1 METQDFYANINYLA
15 VLVAAIVYFALGAL
29 WYSPVL
35 FGKMWMEARNIT
47 AENANRDGMAKIFI
61 ITFILNLV
69 CVFLA
74 ATFVSA
80 LGANGI
86 SDGIN
91 LGLRFALGFAV
102 TTMGINYMYDNK
114 SSKLFW
120 IDAGYHIVGIV
131 AATIILS
138 VWK

>member
-29 WYSPVL
+29 WYSPAL
-35 FGKMWMEARNIT
+35 FGKMWMEAKNMT
-47 AENANRDGMAKIFI
+47 ADNANKDGLAKIFI

-69 CVFLA
+69 CVFIA
-74 ATFVSA
+74 ATLVSA
-80 LGANGI
+80 LGANGVG
-86 SDGIN
+86 DGIN
-91 LGLRFALGFAV
+91 LGLRIALGFAL

-120 IDAGYHIVGIV
+120 IDAGYHIAGIV
-131 AATIILS
+131 IATIILS